1 MSVIL
6 DKAEQAVTAFKAQE
20 FETLAEACSHY
31 EANLQIANILESNP
45 GIFTPDFFVEESVYE
60 KRMEFCRTC
69 DDLSAPPDIPNTCKL
84 CNCQVQVITT
94 MVLKS
99 CPKGLWNVSI
109 V

>member
-6 DKAEQAVTAFKAQE
+6 KKVEQAVTAYKNQE
-20 FETLAEACSHY
+20 FTTLAEACSHHK
-31 EANLQIANILESNP
+31 ANLQIANILESNP
-45 GIFTPDFFVEESVYE
+45 GIFTPDFFVDEKVYE
-60 KRMEFCRTC
+60 SRMEFCRGC
-69 DDLSAPPDIPNTCKL
+69 EDLSAPPDIPNTCKL